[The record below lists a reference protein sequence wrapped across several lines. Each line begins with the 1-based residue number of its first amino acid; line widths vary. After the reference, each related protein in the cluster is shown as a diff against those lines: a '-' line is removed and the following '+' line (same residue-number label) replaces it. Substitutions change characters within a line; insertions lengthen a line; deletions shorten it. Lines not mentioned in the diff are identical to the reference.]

1 MEIILDSDDI
11 KALVQAQYPT
21 VKDGDIIFSQK
32 DFKIT
37 IKVSALPKPLA
48 RAVPTPTL
56 EPKPRPPKRKLS
68 PEEENRLK
76 AEAEVKSGSMVSGG
90 SGRSMSAL

>member
-21 VKDGDIIFSQK
+21 VKEGDIVFSEK

-37 IKVSALPKPLA
+37 IKVSTLPQPLA
-48 RAVPTPTL
+48 RAVPTPTP
-56 EPKPRPPKRKLS
+56 EPKPKPPKRVLS
-68 PEEENRLK
+68 PAERDRLK
-76 AEAEVKSGSMVSGG
+76 AEAEIKSGAMISGG
-90 SGRSMSAL
+90 GGRSMSSL